1 MSAPTTIHQFRPTST
16 ITTTGYSSS
25 TTHAFL
31 PKLNSPKTVSSLQ
44 FPSSKFVSQYKRG
57 WSPNTMSGS
66 TPTCALGDNSIGDE
80 AAAAAAAFE
89 HESFINEF
97 RPNSTAEGLEATL
110 NRLSKWLVAALF
122 GAVLICRHDAEALW
136 AAIGSVLNTG
146 LSTVLKRVLNQERP
160 VSNLRSDPGM
170 PSSHAQSI
178 FFTVIF
184 VVVSMLQ
191 WLGVNGLAIT
201 LSGLALAFGSYLSW
215 LRVSQHLHTISQVV
229 VGAVLGSA
237 FSILW
242 FWSWDAIVLKA
253 FISYLWVRIVIVLG
267 ATIFCVG
274 FLIHVVQHWFVDQ

>member
-1 MSAPTTIHQFRPTST
+1 MSAPTTILFRPTST
-16 ITTTGYSSS
+16 ITTTSYSS

-31 PKLNSPKTVSSLQ
+31 PKLNSPETISSLQ

-57 WSPNTMSGS
+57 WSQNTMSGS
-66 TPTCALGDNSIGDE
+66 NPTCALGDNSIGDE
-80 AAAAAAAFE
+80 AAAAFE

-146 LSTVLKRVLNQERP
+146 LSTILKRVLNQERP

-178 FFTVIF
+178 FFIVIF
-184 VVVSMLQ
+184 VVVSMFQ
-191 WLGVNGLAIT
+191 WLGANGLAIT

-253 FISYLWVRIVIVLG
+253 FISSLWVRIVVILG
-267 ATIFCVG
+267 ATMFCVG
-274 FLIHVVQHWFVDQ
+274 FLIHIVRHWVMDQ